1 MTNIE
6 VKTRVKQY
14 QIKIMIDS
22 LHHLGT
28 LVTKVWCARQ
38 VAVVTDTNVGPYY
51 AKLVTDELTAA
62 GFKVRVMTVP
72 AGEASKSWSQVQSLI
87 DQLSAAHFSRSDGVI
102 ALGGGVVGD
111 LAGFVASIYMRGIA
125 LIQVPTSLL
134 AQVDSSVGGKTAI
147 DLPTGKN
154 LVGSFYQ
161 PDLVVIDPAILV
173 TLPPRMLA
181 EGYGEI
187 VKCAA
192 LVGGDFWQSLQQI
205 TSVAA
210 ILPAAPDLIAASVA
224 FKARVVMADE
234 HEQGQRQLLNF
245 GHTIGHAVELLAD
258 GQLIHGEAVA
268 IGLVQVCRLFAA
280 HGLAPTSL
288 TSTLKAR
295 LMAVGLPTELPPIAP
310 QAVAAVMQ
318 HDKKVH
324 GTALTWVYLS
334 AVGQPHL
341 YPIAVTDLATWMG
354 DLWSVS

>member
-6 VKTRVKQY
+6 VKTQIKPY
-14 QIKIMIDS
+14 QIKIMAGS
-22 LHHLGT
+22 LHHLGA
-28 LVTKVWCARQ
+28 LVAEVWRPCQ
-38 VAVVTDTNVGPYY
+38 VAVVTDGNVAPHY
-51 AKLVTDELTAA
+51 AQLVTDELTVA
-62 GFKVRVMTVP
+62 GFKVLVITVP
-72 AGEASKSWSQVQSLI
+72 AGESSKSWLQVQSLI
-87 DQLSAAHFSRSDGVI
+87 SQLSAAHFSRSDGVL

-111 LAGFVASIYMRGIA
+111 LAGFVASIYMRGIG

-161 PDLVVIDPAILV
+161 PDLVVIDPTTLT

-181 EGYGEI
+181 EGYGEV

-192 LVGGDFWQSLQQI
+192 LVGGDFWQALQPI
-205 TSVAA
+205 SEVAA

-224 FKARVVMADE
+224 FKARIVMADE

-245 GHTIGHAVELLAD
+245 GHTIGHAVELLAA
-258 GQLIHGEAVA
+258 GQLMHGEAVA

-280 HGLAPTSL
+280 HGLAPVSL
-288 TSTLKAR
+288 ATTIKAR
-295 LMAVGLPTELPPIAP
+295 LAAVGLPTELPAVSQ
-310 QAVAAVMQ
+310 QAVVAVMQ

-324 GTALTWVYLS
+324 GAALTWIYLS
-334 AVGQPHL
+334 AIGQPQL
-341 YPIAVTDLATWMG
+341 YPVAVSDLTDWLAK
-354 DLWSVS
+354 LWAAA